1 MSDSASAVR
10 QLLETER
17 LADLGPERRD
27 NGFST
32 KEIDRVLDSALKASG
47 ESAELIRALLYL
59 WHDHLDESHSI
70 AQGIENQDGSYVHAL
85 MHRREP
91 DYGNAKYWFRRVGKH
106 PVYAQLPERANK
118 VLTGANAAVRKELI
132 RGGEWDAFA
141 FVDCCERA
149 EGAKGDFQAALQQ
162 LQAEE
167 FAVLL
172 NHLLGE
178 AGERNA

>member
-1 MSDSASAVR
+1 MSEAASAVQ
-10 QLLETER
+10 QLLKTKT
-17 LADLGPERRD
+17 LADLGPERRG
-27 NGFST
+27 NTLST
-32 KEIDRVLDSALKASG
+32 KEIDGALDNSMEASG
-47 ESAELIRALLYL
+47 KSAELIRALLYL

-106 PVYAQLPERANK
+106 PAYAQLPERAEK
-118 VLTGANAAVRKELI
+118 VLTGANAALRKELI

-149 EGAKGDFQAALQQ
+149 EGSKDDFQMLLQQ

-167 FAVLL
+167 FSVLL
-172 NHLLGE
+172 DHLVGE
-178 AGERNA
+178 A

>member
-10 QLLETER
+10 RLLKTET
-17 LADLGPERRD
+17 LADLGPKRRA
-27 NGFST
+27 NTLST
-32 KEIDRVLDSALKASG
+32 KEIDRALDAALKASG
-47 ESAELIRALLYL
+47 ESAELIRALIYL
-59 WHDHLDESHSI
+59 WHDHLDESHAI

-106 PVYAQLPERANK
+106 PAYARLPEASEK
-118 VLTGANAAVRKELI
+118 LLTGANAALRKELI

-149 EGAKGDFQAALQQ
+149 KGHDFQAVLQQ

-167 FAVLL
+167 FSVLL

-178 AGERNA
+178 P

>member
-1 MSDSASAVR
+1 MPEMSDAASVQ
-10 QLLETER
+10 QLLKTET
-17 LADLGPERRD
+17 LADLGPGRRA
-27 NGFST
+27 NTLST
-32 KEIDRVLDSALKASG
+32 KEIDRALDNSTEASG
-47 ESAELIRALLYL
+47 ESVELIRALLYL
-59 WHDHLDESHSI
+59 WHDHLDEAHSI
-70 AQGIENQDGSYVHAL
+70 AQGIENRDGSYVHAL

-106 PVYAQLPERANK
+106 PAYAQLPERAEK
-118 VLTGANAAVRKELI
+118 VLTGTNATLRKELI

-149 EGAKGDFQAALQQ
+149 AGSKEDFQTLLQQ

-167 FAVLL
+167 FTVLL

-178 AGERNA
+178 A